1 MEREVKIYIGNA
13 AKFNPDNLPDNLH
26 TVPGYT
32 VTDGGEI
39 YHDGVKLKEFTRYG
53 YKYVNLPINGKE
65 KRCKVHRIVATTYQD
80 ICGEFNE
87 VVNHLDENKSN
98 NSARNLQWTT
108 NKDNLTW
115 GTLRERQAQ
124 GKHRNAALRN
134 LVQEF
139 YCANNLL
146 QSRDIRITELKSR
159 YKIND
164 KINGNIFYTVG
175 KNLVLD
181 KEDGDYPL
189 LVKPVENVYDDL
201 SNDSLD
207 YLFCH
212 RSLVALYNKFIPVV

>member
-13 AKFNPDNLPDNLH
+13 ANFNPDNLY

-39 YHDGVKLKEFTRYG
+39 YHDGAKLKEYTRYG

-108 NKDNLTW
+108 NSGNITW
-115 GTLRERQAQ
+115 GNLRERQTQ
-124 GKHRNAALRN
+124 GFNQNAALRK
-134 LVQEF
+134 LVKDF
-139 YCANNLL
+139 YRAHGI
-146 QSRDIRITELKSR
+146 QYKTGIKVTELKTCFR
-159 YKIND
+159 MTD
-164 KINGNIFYTVG
+164 KNTGHVFYTEG
-175 KNLVLD
+175 KNLTLD
-181 KEDGDYPL
+181 HTRGSYYKIL
-189 LVKPVENVYDDL
+189 YD
-201 SNDSLD
+201 S
-207 YLFCH
+207 
-212 RSLVALYNKFIPVV
+212 